1 VARLARVADRRVER
15 LQRALEEATETA
27 AILTGAFELENER
40 VNLVPLIGRVVT
52 TLRSSAPTHK
62 VKLGAPQ
69 GLTAQVDSRRLE
81 RVIQDI
87 IERAIRR
94 NPRGCWVDIDLK
106 RPLAGTARVEVRD
119 YGRRLS
125 AAERER
131 LVNPSASDR
140 GWWLD
145 RFIIEQHGGSMSFE
159 WPAEGGVRVI
169 ISLPTHRARH
179 ATAPEPA
186 TAEPVESAL

>member
-1 VARLARVADRRVER
+1 MPSERARVLREGRRRAQFQKFR
-15 LQRALEEATETA
+15 LIQL
-27 AILTGAFELENER
+27 
-40 VNLVPLIGRVVT
+40 NLVPLVGRVVT

-81 RVIQDI
+81 RVLQDI

-94 NPRGCWVDIDLK
+94 NPRGSWVDIDLK
-106 RPLAGTARVEVRD
+106 RPLAGTARIEVRD
-119 YGRRLS
+119 YGRRVS
-125 AAERER
+125 TAERER

-179 ATAPEPA
+179 ATVPEPA
-186 TAEPVESAL
+186 TAEPVESTL